1 MKYDPEI
8 HHRRSIRLKGYD
20 YSRSGYYFVTM
31 CTHNRECL
39 FGEIINGEMALN
51 EYGGI
56 VSESWK
62 WLGVQ
67 YDHVELDAWTIMPN
81 HMHGIIVINNDGHGH
96 DCRGDSQSDCRG
108 GSRTAPTCA
117 NKPGG
122 RLIGACKTVSTKH
135 INHIRNTPGLPV
147 WQRNYYEHII
157 RDEKSLENIR
167 NYIIN
172 NPARWE
178 EDENNLLRKEAHA
191 NQ

>member
-1 MKYDPEI
+1 
-8 HHRRSIRLKGYD
+8 
-20 YSRSGYYFVTM
+20 
-31 CTHNRECL
+31 
-39 FGEIINGEMALN
+39 MALN

-117 NKPGG
+117 NKPVG
-122 RLIGACKTVSTKH
+122 RLIGALKRYPQNTST
-135 INHIRNTPGLPV
+135 ISATRRPACV
-147 WQRNYYEHII
+147 AAEYYEHSYATKIAGKYQ
-157 RDEKSLENIR
+157 ELH
-167 NYIIN
+167 Y
-172 NPARWE
+172 
-178 EDENNLLRKEAHA
+178 
-191 NQ
+191 